1 MVNKN
6 LYDFIIQ
13 SHGEDT
19 LKKAISKFIELI
31 QKELQEYIPNWEIM
45 DLQVEENFEGTN
57 SIYLWLHEQFAGG
70 KKREVRIDFLGSVFK
85 FSKVDI
91 YFLDDNRSLENGYCI
106 SNTDNTLIGTVEF
119 LASTARWFRDLIEPE
134 ILYTAVQKGI
144 HCETI

>member
-70 KKREVRIDFLGSVFK
+70 KKEKSELISLVQYLSLVKLISTFLMTTVHLRM
-85 FSKVDI
+85 DTA
-91 YFLDDNRSLENGYCI
+91 SLI
-106 SNTDNTLIGTVEF
+106 QTTLLLE
-119 LASTARWFRDLIEPE
+119 
-134 ILYTAVQKGI
+134 Q
-144 HCETI
+144 